1 MPQHGEDRF
10 NEEDW
15 HSAGI
20 SAKETAR
27 RSFGTD
33 ELSRRERKSEMD
45 VARKSEAFLRKAIRR
60 PIREVRRLALDVK
73 RLWRLWFA
81 GRSAP
86 CRKIFIAGCARS
98 GTTLTQR
105 LMGCFEDTFVHRA
118 EAKYTQLDML
128 DRSESNLVVKRT
140 DRGHMHLAKLPAA
153 IGLIYCVR
161 HPFDVLTSSHPE
173 SRAERRFHVTSE
185 RWLAEY
191 EALLRLRKAQ
201 PERAI
206 VYVRYEDMIA
216 RPDEVQERIAR
227 AFDLRPRIRFSE
239 DAGNLIRATSLK
251 KWERNEEYLA
261 YLKALPAAFLARLR
275 GFCDEFGYDM
285 PEWANA

>member
-1 MPQHGEDRF
+1 M
-10 NEEDW
+10 
-15 HSAGI
+15 
-20 SAKETAR
+20 
-27 RSFGTD
+27 
-33 ELSRRERKSEMD
+33 
-45 VARKSEAFLRKAIRR
+45 
-60 PIREVRRLALDVK
+60 ALDMK
-73 RLWRLWFA
+73 RLWRLWVKA
-81 GRSAP
+81 DTARYN
-86 CRKIFIAGCARS
+86 KIFIAGCARS

-128 DRSESNLVVKRT
+128 DRPEANLVVKRAE
-140 DRGHMHLAKLPAA
+140 RSHAHLARLPAA

-185 RWLAEY
+185 RWVAEY

-201 PERAI
+201 PNRAI

-227 AFDLRPRIRFSE
+227 AFDLRPLIRFSE
-239 DAGNLIRATSLK
+239 DAGNPIRATSLK
-251 KWERNEEYLA
+251 KWERNEEYRA
-261 YLKALPAAFLARLR
+261 YITGLLPAFLARLR

-285 PEWANA
+285 PEWASA

>member
-1 MPQHGEDRF
+1 
-10 NEEDW
+10 
-15 HSAGI
+15 
-20 SAKETAR
+20 
-27 RSFGTD
+27 
-33 ELSRRERKSEMD
+33 MD
-45 VARKSEAFLRKAIRR
+45 VVQKSEAFLREATRR
-60 PIREVRRLALDVK
+60 PIREIRRLALDMK
-73 RLWRLWFA
+73 RLWRLWVTGGA
-81 GRSAP
+81 ARYK
-86 CRKIFIAGCARS
+86 KIFIAGCARS

-128 DRSESNLVVKRT
+128 DRPESNLVVKRT
-140 DRGHMHLAKLPAA
+140 ERGHAHLTRLPSA

-201 PERAI
+201 PHRAI
-206 VYVRYEDMIA
+206 IYVRYEDTIA
-216 RPDEVQERIAR
+216 RPDEVQERIGR
-227 AFDLRPRIRFSE
+227 AFGLRPRILFSE
-239 DAGNLIRATSLK
+239 DPGNPIRATSLQ

-261 YLKALPAAFLARLR
+261 YIKGLPPAFLARLK

-285 PEWANA
+285 PEWAGA